1 MARRTNLGSV
11 SSGLIGSFNS
21 RNNDVG
27 GYWGIGKLF
36 SFANSGNVD
45 TVSIDLLSGAIS
57 PPTDQFASL
66 IAFYRAM
73 LEARLKGQGISA
85 AWVSKAVITVKFN
98 QAFDH
103 KYHYFRSAL
112 GTPYVCKCEI
122 IDDNGKMHCAAAGN
136 NCRPHSPAEESRS
149 SRGQNF

>member
-36 SFANSGNVD
+36 SFADSVNVD
-45 TVSIDLLSGAIS
+45 TVSIELLNGAIS
-57 PPTDQFASL
+57 PPTDHFSSL
-66 IAFYRAM
+66 VVFYRAM
-73 LEARLKGQGISA
+73 LEARLKGLRISA
-85 AWVSKAVITVKFN
+85 AWVAKAVITVKFN
-98 QAFDH
+98 QAFDP

-122 IDDNGKMHCAAAGN
+122 TDDNGKVHSAAAGGI
-136 NCRPHSPAEESRS
+136 CGPHSPAEESRS